1 MFRIV
6 EFPSEGA
13 ILRGRLYVPANY
25 LSKPL
30 PIVIMA
36 HGFSATITGMVADHF
51 AEAFYDA
58 GFVVLLYDH
67 RNFGISDGEPR
78 QEINKWVQAR
88 GYRDAIDFAATLP
101 EIDATR
107 IALWGDSMSG
117 AEVLVVGSV
126 DQRVKAIIAQV
137 PAFGDSPPPPDPEG
151 VLFAAIRETLL
162 HGDVS
167 GTPETT
173 TARMPVVSFDQASL
187 PSLLLPLTAYRWFIE
202 YGGRYDTKW
211 ENWATIVTPAT
222 PAPLHPVLCAPHLQ
236 AALLLVIA
244 EEDEMEGANSNISR
258 MAWNVAPQPKEIVEM
273 KGGHF
278 GLLHHPSSLFD
289 QAKQIQND
297 FLIRHLTRP
306 TSCRLTTIPQ

>member
-88 GYRDAIDFAATLP
+88 GYRDAIDFATTLP

-117 AEVLVVGSV
+117 AEVLVVGSI

-137 PAFGDSPPPPDPEG
+137 PRIWRHTS
-151 VLFAAIRETLL
+151 
-162 HGDVS
+162 
-167 GTPETT
+167 
-173 TARMPVVSFDQASL
+173 TA
-187 PSLLLPLTAYRWFIE
+187 
-202 YGGRYDTKW
+202 
-211 ENWATIVTPAT
+211 
-222 PAPLHPVLCAPHLQ
+222 
-236 AALLLVIA
+236 
-244 EEDEMEGANSNISR
+244 
-258 MAWNVAPQPKEIVEM
+258 
-273 KGGHF
+273 
-278 GLLHHPSSLFD
+278 
-289 QAKQIQND
+289 
-297 FLIRHLTRP
+297 
-306 TSCRLTTIPQ
+306 